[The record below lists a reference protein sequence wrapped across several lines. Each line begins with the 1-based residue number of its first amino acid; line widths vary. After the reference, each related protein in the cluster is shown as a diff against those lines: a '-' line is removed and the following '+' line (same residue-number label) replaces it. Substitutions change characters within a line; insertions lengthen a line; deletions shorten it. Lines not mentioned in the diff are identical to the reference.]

1 MSEKTTAERFA
12 ALRDALL
19 MNAEERVE
27 RFLEHRKLVEANRP
41 GLLLTDD
48 SLVAISAAVEAAA
61 AAEQAIWICE
71 QKPTFFES
79 QKASL
84 ELNRT
89 VLAAYRRAEA
99 AEPPRAED
107 EP

>member
-1 MSEKTTAERFA
+1 MDKTAERFA
-12 ALRDALL
+12 VLRDALL

-41 GLLLTDD
+41 GLLLMDD

-71 QKPTFFES
+71 QRPRTLKGM
-79 QKASL
+79 KASL
-84 ELNRT
+84 EVNQA
-89 VLAAYRRAEA
+89 VLDAYRR
-99 AEPPRAED
+99 RD
-107 EP
+107 ENKP